1 MQRYLHH
8 VRAHAYTKI
17 LSEVPLRQPED
28 GQYMPKH
35 VVFFIIQSFNTPHV
49 TQVFDYV
56 PFSKQQHDRNKILTL
71 RTY

>member
-1 MQRYLHH
+1 

-35 VVFFIIQSFNTPHV
+35 VVFSLYSHSIH
-49 TQVFDYV
+49 
-56 PFSKQQHDRNKILTL
+56 LT
-71 RTY
+71 